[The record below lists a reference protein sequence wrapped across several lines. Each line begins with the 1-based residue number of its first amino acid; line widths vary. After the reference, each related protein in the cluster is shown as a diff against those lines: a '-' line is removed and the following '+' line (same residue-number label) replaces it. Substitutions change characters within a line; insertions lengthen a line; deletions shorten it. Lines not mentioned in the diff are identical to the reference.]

1 MNKLNYGIYET
12 IHKKRTVIGDLKIMK
27 FLSYYFSFI
36 ILIMLIL
43 CEQSKLGTNKKYTL
57 FKCEFS

>member
-1 MNKLNYGIYET
+1 MGFTKQFIRNEQLL
-12 IHKKRTVIGDLKIMK
+12 GDLKIMK